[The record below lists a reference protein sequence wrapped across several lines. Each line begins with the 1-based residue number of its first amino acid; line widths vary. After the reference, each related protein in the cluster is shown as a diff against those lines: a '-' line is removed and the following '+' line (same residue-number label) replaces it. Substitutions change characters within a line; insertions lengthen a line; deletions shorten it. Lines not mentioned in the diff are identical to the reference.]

1 MKTREHKIIHTY
13 FDRHGRHLIS
23 GVSTGIRGATCEE
36 AYSIYKAHVAS
47 ATKNKRL
54 VGVIL
59 IDHEEVVLAEWN
71 ANVKEE
77 A

>member
-13 FDRHGRHLIS
+13 FDRHGHLIS

-36 AYSIYKAHVAS
+36 AYSIYRAHVAS

-71 ANVKEE
+71 ANVKE
-77 A
+77 AA